1 MFSLVSSVV
10 IRHPRA
16 VIMGWLLVTAGLH
29 LVAPPWRRAVTDYDV
44 RFLSA
49 DCPCVIG
56 QELSE
61 RGFPQNPAGSEIVLA
76 YERKDGHL
84 TRDDFRCVTADASGL
99 LRLAAEH
106 PALRITKIDTIQ
118 SPVIGPYLIGSSALG
133 RDQAALSIIS
143 FNSTPL
149 AERTRVAVDR
159 VLDHVSSSEVVPPPG
174 LRRVATGSAVVGRD
188 TNTATSASIQST
200 KTTTIVLVIVIL
212 LVVYRSP
219 VLATVPLV
227 TIGLSTFASLRLI
240 ALMSVV
246 PGLGFRVISV
256 TEIFVVVVLFGAG
269 TDYSLFLVARYR
281 EELGRQQSRIEA
293 LRAAMG
299 RVGPALVASAATLIV
314 GLGMLG
320 FSSFT
325 TIRSSA
331 PTIALSLAVTLA
343 AALTVT
349 PAMMAW
355 LGSAL
360 FWPFSAPHHDG
371 GPNEKTNICEMR
383 RSFGFWDKAAELVV
397 TYPLS
402 ISVLCLV
409 ALAPLAVA
417 GARTTSSY
425 GKLADLDPDWP
436 SAVGVEVLQRYFAA
450 GELSPTVA
458 LVENP
463 AIDFR
468 SQAGK
473 SAIKEITRRLAAING
488 VALIRSASRPVG
500 KPEESA
506 TGEGFFARFA
516 DQATRILAEGR
527 YVSTSARQAADV
539 NHITR
544 LEIVFRNDP
553 YSESSL
559 RSLNDVRATLR
570 RATETGQPLQATTQI
585 GLTGATSAINDLKHI
600 TTSDERRIHFL
611 VALGIY
617 AVLVALLRRP
627 GISLYLVATVV
638 FSYLAALGLTDL
650 TFRALDRGAGTWDG
664 LDWTVGL
671 LLFVILVAVGEDYNI
686 LLMARVLEEHRTHGV
701 TEGTRRAIA
710 QTGGII
716 SACGVIMAG
725 TFGSMLT
732 GSLTSLRQ
740 LGFALAVGVLL
751 DTFLVRPI
759 LVPAF
764 VVLIDRAGRRW
775 PPLWRS
781 RRSRTPYSM
790 VDARPG

>member
-1 MFSLVSSVV
+1 MATGRHGLRCPVPLSGLSVRDRPRVVGARFSPKSSGL
-10 IRHPRA
+10 RDR
-16 VIMGWLLVTAGLH
+16 AGLRAQGR
-29 LVAPPWRRAVTDYDV
+29 APDSRRLPLRDSRRLRPIAA
-44 RFLSA
+44 R
-49 DCPCVIG
+49 
-56 QELSE
+56 
-61 RGFPQNPAGSEIVLA
+61 RGTSVL
-76 YERKDGHL
+76 G
-84 TRDDFRCVTADASGL
+84 
-99 LRLAAEH
+99 
-106 PALRITKIDTIQ
+106 ITKIDTIQ

-159 VLDHVSSSEVVPPPG
+159 VLDHVNSSEVVPPPG

-240 ALMSVV
+240 ALISVV

-331 PTIALSLAVTLA
+331 TIALSLAVSLA

-360 FWPFSAPHHDG
+360 FWPFRAPHHDG
-371 GPNEKTNICEMR
+371 GPNEETNIREMR
-383 RSFGFWDKAAELVV
+383 RSFGFWGKAAELVV

-463 AIDFR
+463 AMDFR
-468 SQAGK
+468 SQAG
-473 SAIKEITRRLAAING
+473 
-488 VALIRSASRPVG
+488 
-500 KPEESA
+500 
-506 TGEGFFARFA
+506 
-516 DQATRILAEGR
+516 
-527 YVSTSARQAADV
+527 
-539 NHITR
+539 
-544 LEIVFRNDP
+544 
-553 YSESSL
+553 
-559 RSLNDVRATLR
+559 RA
-570 RATETGQPLQATTQI
+570 
-585 GLTGATSAINDLKHI
+585 
-600 TTSDERRIHFL
+600 
-611 VALGIY
+611 
-617 AVLVALLRRP
+617 
-627 GISLYLVATVV
+627 
-638 FSYLAALGLTDL
+638 
-650 TFRALDRGAGTWDG
+650 
-664 LDWTVGL
+664 
-671 LLFVILVAVGEDYNI
+671 
-686 LLMARVLEEHRTHGV
+686 
-701 TEGTRRAIA
+701 
-710 QTGGII
+710 
-716 SACGVIMAG
+716 
-725 TFGSMLT
+725 
-732 GSLTSLRQ
+732 
-740 LGFALAVGVLL
+740 
-751 DTFLVRPI
+751 
-759 LVPAF
+759 
-764 VVLIDRAGRRW
+764 
-775 PPLWRS
+775 RS
-781 RRSRTPYSM
+781 RRSPAGWLRLTASP
-790 VDARPG
+790 